1 MASGSPS
8 TILDTSLPVKP
19 TRPRAPGSLFTTEA
33 PSHGE
38 NLESVKN
45 TRRLCPLVSS
55 CLRNSGAEE
64 RSGQYDVRIQA
75 WRSQSDPSPDFRC
88 YTFPVRQLIVNAD
101 DFGLTQGVN
110 RAIAEAHRDGI
121 VTSATLMAS
130 GAAFDDAVRLSRSL
144 PTLSVGCH
152 VVLVDGVPVAPPARL
167 DTLLA
172 IRSAEPEKF
181 YGSLSAFAA
190 RATLGGFDR
199 EQLVEEITAQ
209 IRKIQAAGI
218 EVTHLD
224 SHKHAHI
231 FPEILAALLRAARI
245 CGVRAIRSPFV
256 PMKAI
261 MAQQFAGKRNLLKR
275 YGQVRILNTFA
286 PHFRRQLKRSGLVA
300 PDGVIGVIETGALDS
315 ALLRQALSSLPE
327 GTWELVS
334 HPGYADEELRAVR
347 TRLVE
352 SRERERDLLTSPELK
367 DFLQAQKI
375 RVIGFRELAGQA
387 A

>member
-1 MASGSPS
+1 M
-8 TILDTSLPVKP
+8 
-19 TRPRAPGSLFTTEA
+19 
-33 PSHGE
+33 
-38 NLESVKN
+38 
-45 TRRLCPLVSS
+45 
-55 CLRNSGAEE
+55 
-64 RSGQYDVRIQA
+64 
-75 WRSQSDPSPDFRC
+75 
-88 YTFPVRQLIVNAD
+88 RQLIVNAD
-101 DFGLTQGVN
+101 DFGLTSGVN

-121 VTSATLMAS
+121 VSSATLMAN
-130 GAAFDDAVRLSRSL
+130 GAAFDDAVECARAL
-144 PTLSVGCH
+144 PRLSVGCH
-152 VVLVDGVPVAPPARL
+152 VVLIDGPPVAPAARL
-167 DTLLA
+167 DTLVA

-181 YGSLSAFAA
+181 YSSLSAFAA

-231 FPEILAALLRAARI
+231 FPEILAAMLRAAKI

-261 MAQQFAGKRNLLKR
+261 MAQQFAGKRILLKR

-286 PHFRRQLKRSGLVA
+286 RSFHRQMERAGLRA
-300 PDGVIGVIETGALDS
+300 PDGIIGVIETGVLDA
-315 ALLRQALSSLPE
+315 ALLRQALTSLPE

-334 HPGYADEELRAVR
+334 HPGYADAELRAIH

-352 SRERERDLLTSPELK
+352 SRERERNLLTSPQLK
-367 DFLQAQKI
+367 EFLHQQEIRLISYRDFADGKP
-375 RVIGFRELAGQA
+375 
-387 A
+387 